1 MYSHYAQE
9 NRADTVS
16 QITPAQ
22 LLRGGIA
29 TSEAPGVL
37 VSALGQLGLLKE
49 ARPEA
54 ADVLLIGPNYT
65 ISRDERQIAPF
76 RSAKH
81 ADHLFD
87 GLRRAG
93 LFER

>member
-1 MYSHYAQE
+1 
-9 NRADTVS
+9 
-16 QITPAQ
+16 
-22 LLRGGIA
+22 
-29 TSEAPGVL
+29 
-37 VSALGQLGLLKE
+37 LGLLKE

-93 LFER
+93 LSER

>member
-9 NRADTVS
+9 NRAGTVS
-16 QITPAQ
+16 QITPTQ

-49 ARPEA
+49 ARPKA
-54 ADVLLIGPNYT
+54 ADVLPIDPNYHDLPGRT
-65 ISRDERQIAPF
+65 TDRSLQIRQARGP
-76 RSAKH
+76 SV
-81 ADHLFD
+81 
-87 GLRRAG
+87 
-93 LFER
+93 